1 MEKIIF
7 FCKSNCGKIQNGCL
21 FLKMEPV
28 LPSIYKINLN
38 PCSQCQFT
46 SFQPY
51 VLKQHILKK
60 HTKTIKYECDEC
72 SFSTYSGH
80 KAVRMHK
87 KKMHNGQKI
96 SKAIFLLLILQKIK
110 RNDLPNCAPASK
122 MAYGSNKSQ

>member
-1 MEKIIF
+1 
-7 FCKSNCGKIQNGCL
+7 
-21 FLKMEPV
+21 MEPV
-28 LPSIYKINLN
+28 LPSINNINLN

-96 SKAIFLLLILQKIK
+96 SKATFLLSILQKIK
-110 RNDLPNCAPASK
+110 RNDLSNSALASK
-122 MAYGSNKSQ
+122 IAYVSNQGLLN

>member
-1 MEKIIF
+1 M
-7 FCKSNCGKIQNGCL
+7 
-21 FLKMEPV
+21 
-28 LPSIYKINLN
+28 
-38 PCSQCQFT
+38 
-46 SFQPY
+46 
-51 VLKQHILKK
+51 LKQHILKK

-110 RNDLPNCAPASK
+110 RNDFPNSALASK